1 MFFGFLNVDKPEG
14 LTSHDVVAWVRRRV
28 PRGVRVGHAGTLD
41 PFATGVLVLGVGPA
55 TRLCDYV
62 QRQAKTY
69 VATLRLG
76 ATSTTD
82 DPEGQISEVAD
93 ARPPSPDALQ
103 AALGKFVGEIEQV
116 PPDYS
121 AVHVRGRRAYELAR
135 RGEKP
140 RPEPRRVV
148 VHRMALLDYRWPEAE
163 VEVECGSGT
172 YVRALARDI
181 GAALGVGAYCA
192 ALRRTRVGV
201 FSVEEAVGLD
211 DLDPRQHLLS
221 PLAALSE
228 LPTVAVAGDEQWRLL
243 QGRAVV
249 PGQELPS
256 EGGEVAVVDSDGAL
270 LAIAEVGS
278 DGRSLRP
285 RRVFRSPR

>member
-1 MFFGFLNVDKPEG
+1 MLFGFLNVDKPEG

-41 PFATGVLVLGVGPA
+41 PFATGVLVVGVGPA

-62 QRQAKTY
+62 QRQPKTY
-69 VATLRLG
+69 AATLRLG

-82 DPEGQISEVAD
+82 DPEGEIEEKPD

-121 AVHVRGRRAYELAR
+121 AVHIRGRRAYH
-135 RGEKP
+135 P
-140 RPEPRRVV
+140 
-148 VHRMALLDYRWPEAE
+148 
-163 VEVECGSGT
+163 
-172 YVRALARDI
+172 RDI

-201 FSVEEAVGLD
+201 FSIEQAVGLD
-211 DLDPRQHLLS
+211 DLDPRRHLLS
-221 PLAALSE
+221 PLMALGK
-228 LPTVAVAGDEQWRLL
+228 LPTITVAGDDEWRLL
-243 QGRAVV
+243 QGQTVV
-249 PGQELPS
+249 PGQELPNV
-256 EGGEVAVVDSDGAL
+256 GGEVAVVDSDGAL
-270 LAIAEVGS
+270 LAIAEVAS